1 MLGSRTATA
10 VVGLLVSLL
19 VSAVLWWRF
28 NTIAVFLFVPF
39 VPFLFGRSGRKSSE
53 PPVRTC
59 PVCGFQTRDPAYDY
73 CPRDGT
79 ALEPSHAGE
88 SPSA

>member
-1 MLGSRTATA
+1 MFGSRTATA

-28 NTIAVFLFVPF
+28 NTVAFFLVVPF
-39 VPFLFGRSGRKSSE
+39 VPFLFGKSGRESSE

-59 PVCGFQTRDPAYDY
+59 PACGFQTRDPAYEY

-79 ALEPSHAGE
+79 ALETTRARE